1 MLGKFKAFKNACPPP
16 SSKGCEEKGK
26 TEDMGRAIEEGKEN
40 IRRKKLKTDNNT
52 LINETQHPEE
62 IEK

>member
-1 MLGKFKAFKNACPPP
+1 MLGKFKAFKNPRPPP
-16 SSKGCEEKGK
+16 SSKGYEEKGK
-26 TEDMGRAIEEGKEN
+26 TEDMGRSIEEGKEN
-40 IRRKKLKTDNNT
+40 IRHKKLKTDNI